1 MPQFLG
7 TVDGADALDETG
19 NGGVTPDRRGTLT
32 LADSFTDITFIAGD
46 VEDGISFFWNNP
58 ATSGHAGILAGT
70 NLGAPLTQ
78 GSGDPQVRWNGWFH
92 AIIGIRAS
100 IQTIRLVFSLE
111 IDFADSNAIEA
122 FVQQNGDYHYH
133 LTGNFDDKGVITG
146 TVDLGDF
153 TTGTRD
159 QKTTRVSSNGFL
171 TGLIGED
178 GAVGVFLSGTGTKDA
193 IVKTEPFIYAGGFV
207 AHPTATSTAN
217 NVKFSKWV
225 AAFNPLAAPTN
236 SGGGGDFVQGGDT
249 ALPLGNRST
258 NIASQGTLSLTDT
271 LNGLA
276 PSEGINNGVGFFRT
290 RNNYYAAGLLS
301 GTDLGA
307 PLSNIAQAGEWA
319 GRITAY
325 SNNRVATNPFIVNKV
340 FTLTVTYDG
349 SGGRISAFVRDN
361 SPNIV
366 SSNTTHHFKIDGT
379 YDSKGVI
386 RGEVTVGRFAGGD
399 ASATPE
405 DVIAPPAGSLTGLI
419 GERGAVGAFQALQD
433 GGVSRQYGFT
443 GGFVAC
449 KRNDADTACK

>member
-1 MPQFLG
+1 
-7 TVDGADALDETG
+7 
-19 NGGVTPDRRGTLT
+19 
-32 LADSFTDITFIAGD
+32 
-46 VEDGISFFWNNP
+46 
-58 ATSGHAGILAGT
+58 
-70 NLGAPLTQ
+70 
-78 GSGDPQVRWNGWFH
+78 
-92 AIIGIRAS
+92 
-100 IQTIRLVFSLE
+100 
-111 IDFADSNAIEA
+111 
-122 FVQQNGDYHYH
+122 
-133 LTGNFDDKGVITG
+133 
-146 TVDLGDF
+146 
-153 TTGTRD
+153 
-159 QKTTRVSSNGFL
+159 
-171 TGLIGED
+171 
-178 GAVGVFLSGTGTKDA
+178 GTGTKDA
-193 IVKTEPFIYAGGFV
+193 LTTVDPVIYAGGFV

-217 NVKFSKWV
+217 NVKFSTWT
-225 AAFNPLAAPTN
+225 AAFSPLAAPTN

-290 RNNYYAAGLLS
+290 RNNYFAAGILS

-307 PLSNIAQAGEWA
+307 PLSNNTQAGEWA

-325 SNNRVATNPFIVNKV
+325 SNNRVGTNPFIVNKV

-349 SGGRISAFVRDN
+349 PGGTISAFVRDN

-433 GGVSRQYGFT
+433 GGVSRRYGFT